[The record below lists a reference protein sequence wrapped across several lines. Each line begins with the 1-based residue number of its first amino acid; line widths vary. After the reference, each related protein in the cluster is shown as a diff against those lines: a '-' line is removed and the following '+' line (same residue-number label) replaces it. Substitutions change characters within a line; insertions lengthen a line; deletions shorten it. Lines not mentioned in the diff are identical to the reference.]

1 VIKQNADDLML
12 KVLGALSESQA
23 RWYVA
28 RETLALGRGGLKA
41 MNELTGMSRPTI
53 LKGIRELQQHKELPS
68 ERIRQPGGGRKRL
81 EESDQGLEA
90 ALEQIMEEN
99 TAGDPMSLLR
109 WTNKSTVRIADE
121 LTRLGHSVSDETVRR
136 RLAEMGYSLQANAKN
151 LEESGAGRDQQ
162 FRYINK
168 QVKRFLSGKEP
179 VLSIDAK
186 KKERVGN
193 FKNAGRTWLP
203 KGQPIEVNV
212 YDFPHLG
219 VGPAIPY
226 GAYDQQRNEGFVN
239 VGISHDTAE
248 FAVESVR
255 RWWRWIG
262 RRRYP
267 QAQRLLL
274 CADGGGSNGS
284 RNRAWKYH
292 LQQLA
297 NQSRLAVTV
306 CHYPPGTSKWNK
318 IEHRMFSFI
327 SLNWQGK
334 PLVSYETVI
343 NLIGATRTA
352 TGLQVKAKLDT
363 RYYEA
368 GVKITDEEMESINLQ
383 THRTNPEW
391 NYTISPLGQSVQK

>member
-1 VIKQNADDLML
+1 VIKQNPDDLML

-193 FKNAGRTWLP
+193 FKNAGRTWRP

>member
-1 VIKQNADDLML
+1 VIKQNPDDLML

-28 RETLALGRGGLKA
+28 RETLALGRGGLKL

-193 FKNAGRTWLP
+193 FKNAGRTWRP
-203 KGQPIEVNV
+203 EVN
-212 YDFPHLG
+212 
-219 VGPAIPY
+219 
-226 GAYDQQRNEGFVN
+226 R
-239 VGISHDTAE
+239 
-248 FAVESVR
+248 
-255 RWWRWIG
+255 
-262 RRRYP
+262 
-267 QAQRLLL
+267 
-274 CADGGGSNGS
+274 
-284 RNRAWKYH
+284 
-292 LQQLA
+292 
-297 NQSRLAVTV
+297 
-306 CHYPPGTSKWNK
+306 
-318 IEHRMFSFI
+318 
-327 SLNWQGK
+327 
-334 PLVSYETVI
+334 
-343 NLIGATRTA
+343 
-352 TGLQVKAKLDT
+352 
-363 RYYEA
+363 
-368 GVKITDEEMESINLQ
+368 
-383 THRTNPEW
+383 
-391 NYTISPLGQSVQK
+391 

>member
-1 VIKQNADDLML
+1 
-12 KVLGALSESQA
+12 
-23 RWYVA
+23 
-28 RETLALGRGGLKA
+28 
-41 MNELTGMSRPTI
+41 
-53 LKGIRELQQHKELPS
+53 
-68 ERIRQPGGGRKRL
+68 
-81 EESDQGLEA
+81 
-90 ALEQIMEEN
+90 
-99 TAGDPMSLLR
+99 
-109 WTNKSTVRIADE
+109 
-121 LTRLGHSVSDETVRR
+121 
-136 RLAEMGYSLQANAKN
+136 MGYSLQANAKN

-193 FKNAGRTWLP
+193 FKNAGRTWRP

-219 VGPAIPY
+219 VDPAIPY

-352 TGLQVKAKLDT
+352 TGLQVKANLDT

>member
-1 VIKQNADDLML
+1 ML

-28 RETLALGRGGLKA
+28 RETLARGRGGLKA

-53 LKGIRELQQHKELPS
+53 LKGIRELQQRKELPS

-81 EESDQGLEA
+81 EESDPGLEA

-121 LTRLGHSVSDETVRR
+121 LTRVGHSVSDETVRR
-136 RLAEMGYSLQANAKN
+136 RLAEMGYSLQANVKN

-168 QVKRFLSGKEP
+168 QVKRFLSCKEP

-193 FKNAGRTWLP
+193 FKNAGRTWRP

-391 NYTISPLGQSVQK
+391 NYTISPLGHPV

>member
-1 VIKQNADDLML
+1 VIKQNPDDLML

-121 LTRLGHSVSDETVRR
+121 LTRLGHWVSDETVRR

-193 FKNAGRTWLP
+193 FKNAGRTWRR

-219 VGPAIPY
+219 VGPAIPFR
-226 GAYDQQRNEGFVN
+226 AYDQQRNEGFVN

-368 GVKITDEEMESINLQ
+368 GVKITDEEMESVNLQ

>member
-53 LKGIRELQQHKELPS
+53 LKGIRELQQHRELPS

-193 FKNAGRTWLP
+193 FKNAGRTWRP

-383 THRTNPEW
+383 THRTNPDW

>member
-1 VIKQNADDLML
+1 VIKQNPDDLML

-193 FKNAGRTWLP
+193 FKNAGRTWRR